1 MADAKVA
8 RRRLLMESIFEM
20 WDNEGC
26 GFLELDD
33 INGSLERFDSSNNSE
48 VIRQGMYSRYYS

>member
-1 MADAKVA
+1 MADAKSA
-8 RRRLLMESIFEM
+8 RRRLLIESIFEM

-33 INGSLERFDSSNNSE
+33 INASLERFDSNNISE
-48 VIRQGMYSRYYS
+48 VTRQGMYTSC

>member
-1 MADAKVA
+1 MADAKAA

-33 INGSLERFDSSNNSE
+33 INASLERFDGNTNAE
-48 VIRQGMYSRYYS
+48 VIRQGM